1 MYSIW
6 FFLWHKRYIIY
17 PIYNCLYASAK
28 IFSLKPQPRFN
39 FFYACILIGFIRIK
53 VSVQLRKVS
62 AFTPVIHALHNASNA
77 LEIIDIL
84 MNRHWIHFKCSFGL
98 TLAAM
103 SEKVRRMMIM
113 ARLYRAAKVTT
124 PYNRKQKSLQ
134 QRTET
139 KKLKEE
145 QTIKKKNS
153 TITTPTNYDCQFF
166 VKPSLT
172 VFKKINFNQISI
184 CGSLFFPYF
193 AWGLNTL
200 ICKFLVRPE

>member
-1 MYSIW
+1 
-6 FFLWHKRYIIY
+6 
-17 PIYNCLYASAK
+17 
-28 IFSLKPQPRFN
+28 
-39 FFYACILIGFIRIK
+39 
-53 VSVQLRKVS
+53 
-62 AFTPVIHALHNASNA
+62 
-77 LEIIDIL
+77 
-84 MNRHWIHFKCSFGL
+84 
-98 TLAAM
+98 M

-145 QTIKKKNS
+145 QTIKKKPALLQP
-153 TITTPTNYDCQFF
+153 PTNYDCQFF

-172 VFKKINFNQISI
+172 VFKKINFNEISI

-193 AWGLNTL
+193 A
-200 ICKFLVRPE
+200 